1 MSAPSTTTQETVT
14 ANPAVRNTDIWTLLG
29 LAILGVRLVQ
39 GWVYWGV
46 PVDGFSIMWAS
57 WTPVLAPTWV
67 TK

>member
-39 GWVYWGV
+39 GWVYWGGCQSTAYLLCGQAG
-46 PVDGFSIMWAS
+46 PQF
-57 WTPVLAPTWV
+57 
-67 TK
+67 